1 MNHQTISN
9 KNHVYKMAVLISY
22 FFLKAFFRM
31 YKREWHPVACIY
43 REIPKCIWI
52 YKIGRIWDP
61 IDQKVDSSVSP
72 LSNPRLRFSP
82 YALIP
87 AGYQPLSPL
96 PSGRE
101 RIFKMLKSGLK
112 IIIKF

>member
-1 MNHQTISN
+1 M
-9 KNHVYKMAVLISY
+9 HVYIGKSRNAFGLIG
-22 FFLKAFFRM
+22 R
-31 YKREWHPVACIY
+31 
-43 REIPKCIWI
+43 
-52 YKIGRIWDP
+52 IGRIWDP

-87 AGYQPLSPL
+87 AGYEPLSPL